1 VNRAILKAVAALAAS
16 VAAFALAGCASLD
29 MDSEGNPN
37 RLITGTV
44 NFRSDVSL
52 PPDARVSVRVVDN
65 DSGSLPMVLGFV
77 DVASPGAPPIPFRLE
92 FSADDARMRHGLN
105 LQVRVAYGGQ
115 VHFANIEQYV
125 VTLGNEQDPH
135 RIWVDAA
142 GH

>member
-1 VNRAILKAVAALAAS
+1 VNLPILKAASAIAAS
-16 VAAFALAGCASLD
+16 VAAFVLVGCASLD

-44 NFRSDVSL
+44 NFHSDVPL

-65 DSGSLPMVLGFV
+65 DSGSLPKVLGFV
-77 DVASPGAPPIPFRLE
+77 DIVSPGAPPIPFRLE
-92 FSADDARMRHGLN
+92 FSADDTRMRHGLN
-105 LQVRVAYGGQ
+105 LQARVAYGGQ
-115 VHFANIEQYV
+115 VHFANVEQYV